1 MNTKNLVLMAML
13 VAVGAA
19 LYLVIPGYNG
29 GMKPD
34 FMLTMMFIGMFLFR
48 DVRSVFL
55 LAITTGVLSGM
66 FSTFPLGFFP
76 NIVDK
81 LITAF
86 VIYAVIISL
95 KKVADNLF
103 IASAIVGLGTLISGT
118 IFLSVAIF
126 ILGAE
131 IPGLESPFV
140 PLFVSVVLPA
150 IALNA
155 VAFFIIKPIIVKIME
170 RSSFN
175 KPVSN

>member
-19 LYLVIPGYNG
+19 LYLIIPGFNG

-34 FMLTMMFIGMFLFR
+34 FMLTMMFVGIFLFP
-48 DVRSVFL
+48 DTRSVFI
-55 LAITTGVLSGM
+55 LAITTGVLSGL

-86 VIYAVIISL
+86 VIYAVIVSL
-95 KKVADNLF
+95 KKVSSNLIGATV
-103 IASAIVGLGTLISGT
+103 IAGVGTLLSGF

-126 ILGAE
+126 ILGVE
-131 IPGLESPFV
+131 LPFTA
-140 PLFVSVVLPA
+140 LFVTVVLPA
-150 IALNA
+150 VVMNG
-155 VAFFIIKPIIVKIME
+155 VAFFIIQPIVVKLMA
-170 RSSFN
+170 RSSFS
-175 KPVSN
+175 KPATT

>member
-19 LYLVIPGYNG
+19 LYLIIPGFNG

-34 FMLTMMFIGMFLFR
+34 FMLTMMFVGIFLFP
-48 DVRSVFL
+48 DTRSVFI
-55 LAITTGVLSGM
+55 LAITTGVLSGL

-86 VIYAVIISL
+86 VIYAVVVSL
-95 KKVADNLF
+95 KKVSSNLIGATV
-103 IASAIVGLGTLISGT
+103 IAGVGTLLSGF

-126 ILGAE
+126 ILGVE
-131 IPGLESPFV
+131 LPFTA
-140 PLFVSVVLPA
+140 LFVTVVLPA
-150 IALNA
+150 IVMNG
-155 VAFFIIKPIIVKIME
+155 VAFFIIQPIVVKLMA
-170 RSSFN
+170 RSSFS
-175 KPVSN
+175 KPATT

>member
-19 LYLVIPGYNG
+19 LYLIIPGFNG

-34 FMLTMMFIGMFLFR
+34 FMLTMMFVGIFLFP
-48 DVRSVFL
+48 DTRSVFI
-55 LAITTGVLSGM
+55 LAITTGVLSGL

-86 VIYAVIISL
+86 VIYAVVVSL
-95 KKVADNLF
+95 KKVSSHLIGATV
-103 IASAIVGLGTLISGT
+103 IAAVGTLLSGF

-126 ILGAE
+126 ILGVE
-131 IPGLESPFV
+131 LPFTA
-140 PLFVSVVLPA
+140 LFVTVVLPA
-150 IALNA
+150 VIMNS
-155 VAFFIIKPIIVKIME
+155 VAFFIIQPIVIKLME
-170 RSSFN
+170 RSSFG
-175 KPVSN
+175 KTVTT